1 MKLTRRQF
9 VHLAPGAIALP
20 TISRIARA
28 DVYPSRPI
36 TMIVPF
42 TAGGPTDVV
51 ARIVAEGMKASLGQT
66 VIIENVAGADGT
78 IGVGRAA
85 RAAPDGYTLSA
96 GQLGTH
102 VLNGAVYSLQYD
114 LVRDFEPISLL
125 GSNAYILITN
135 EAFPAKDLRELIVWA
150 KSNAD
155 KASVGVASTTQR
167 LLAAYFQ
174 NMTGT
179 KLLMVPYRGAAQAL
193 QGAVAGEIAM
203 VFDQSSSS
211 LQQLRAGNTR
221 AYGVTSKV
229 RLAAAPEIP
238 TLDEAGL
245 AGFDLSVWTAVWA
258 PRGTPKDVIAK
269 VNASI
274 ATSLADSGVRQRLAE
289 VGQEIPLPN
298 QLSPEVL
305 AAYQKAEIEK
315 WWPIVKAAGI
325 RVE

>member
-1 MKLTRRQF
+1 MKLHRRQF
-9 VHLAPGAIALP
+9 LHLTITAGALSATSSL
-20 TISRIARA
+20 SWAQA
-28 DVYPSRPI
+28 YPSRPI

-51 ARIVAEGMKASLGQT
+51 SHIVAEGMKASLGQT
-66 VIIENVAGADGT
+66 IIIETVAGADGT

-114 LVRDFEPISLL
+114 LVKDFEPISPL
-125 GSNAYILITN
+125 GSNAYVLITSS
-135 EAFPAKDLRELIVWA
+135 AFPANDLRELLAWA
-150 KSNAD
+150 KSNED

-167 LLAAYFQ
+167 LLASYFQ

-193 QGAVAGEIAM
+193 RAAAAGEVAM
-203 VFDQSSSS
+203 VFDQPSST

-221 AYGVTSKV
+221 AYGVTSKARV
-229 RLAAAPEIP
+229 PALPEIP

-245 AGFDLSVWTAVWA
+245 TRFDLSVWNAVWA
-258 PRGTPKDVIAK
+258 PRGTPMDIIAK
-269 VNASI
+269 VNA
-274 ATSLADSGVRQRLAE
+274 AVAASLADSGVRQRLAA
-289 VGQEIPLPN
+289 VGQEIFP
-298 QLSPEVL
+298 QDQQTPEVL

-315 WWPIVKAAGI
+315 WWPIVKASGI
-325 RVE
+325 KVE